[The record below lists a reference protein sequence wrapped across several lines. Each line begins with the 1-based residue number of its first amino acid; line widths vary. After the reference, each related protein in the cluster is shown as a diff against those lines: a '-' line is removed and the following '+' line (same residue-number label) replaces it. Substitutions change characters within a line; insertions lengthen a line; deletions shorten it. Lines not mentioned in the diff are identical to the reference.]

1 RDHGR
6 GASPRDPG
14 GGIRPPAGQESR
26 RGPGRGFQGTGR
38 HAHAIAPD
46 AARRAQTGRR
56 RRRTGH
62 RVLPSF
68 ALQISKEN
76 VVIEF
81 LRGKL
86 SVKTATRLV
95 VEVGGGVGFGVDV
108 SLRTAERVGN
118 PGDAVQI
125 LTYLHVREE
134 ALDLYGFADAA
145 ERALF
150 LKLLGVSGVG
160 PRLALR
166 ILSAVSPQKLADM
179 ILHGDVRG
187 LTAMKGVGKKTAEV
201 LIASL
206 RSGLSKLDLP
216 RDA

>member
-1 RDHGR
+1 
-6 GASPRDPG
+6 
-14 GGIRPPAGQESR
+14 
-26 RGPGRGFQGTGR
+26 
-38 HAHAIAPD
+38 
-46 AARRAQTGRR
+46 
-56 RRRTGH
+56 
-62 RVLPSF
+62 
-68 ALQISKEN
+68 
-76 VVIEF
+76 VIEY

-86 SVKTATRLV
+86 AEKHATRLV
-95 VEVGGGVGFGVDV
+95 IEVGGGVAFGVDV
-108 SLRTAERVGN
+108 SLRTAERAGN

-134 ALDLYGFADAA
+134 ALDLYGFTDAA

-160 PRLALR
+160 PKLALR

-187 LTAMKGVGKKTAEV
+187 LTALKGVGKKTAEV

-206 RSGLSKLDLP
+206 RASMSKLDLP
-216 RDA
+216 RDAGGAGSEESGEGATFRDAAAALVSLGVKDAAAQEAVRKASQKLGADAGLSALISQALQEA

>member
-1 RDHGR
+1 M
-6 GASPRDPG
+6 
-14 GGIRPPAGQESR
+14 IES
-26 RGPGRGFQGTGR
+26 
-38 HAHAIAPD
+38 
-46 AARRAQTGRR
+46 
-56 RRRTGH
+56 
-62 RVLPSF
+62 
-68 ALQISKEN
+68 
-76 VVIEF
+76 
-81 LRGKL
+81 LRGRLAAKQ
-86 SVKTATRLV
+86 ATRLV
-95 VEVGGGVGFGVDV
+95 IDVGGVAFGIDV

-118 PGDAVQI
+118 PGDTVQI

-187 LTAMKGVGKKTAEV
+187 LTALKGVGKKTAEV

-206 RSGLSKLDLP
+206 RSGMAKLDLP
-216 RDA
+216 RGEAAGPETDDGDDTFRDAVAALVSLGVKEAAAQEAVRKASQKLGADAGLSTLIAQALQEA

>member
-1 RDHGR
+1 M
-6 GASPRDPG
+6 
-14 GGIRPPAGQESR
+14 
-26 RGPGRGFQGTGR
+26 
-38 HAHAIAPD
+38 
-46 AARRAQTGRR
+46 
-56 RRRTGH
+56 
-62 RVLPSF
+62 
-68 ALQISKEN
+68 
-76 VVIEF
+76 IEF

-118 PGDAVQI
+118 PGDAVEI

-134 ALDLYGFADAA
+134 ALDLYGFSDAA

-160 PRLALR
+160 PKLALR

-179 ILHGDVRG
+179 ILHGDVRA
-187 LTAMKGVGKKTAEV
+187 LTSLKGVGKKTAEV

-206 RSGLSKLDLP
+206 RSGLSKLDLTSAEDGAGP
-216 RDA
+216 DASAEGTTFRDAMMALVSLGVKEAAAQEAVRKASKKLGADAGTSALIAQALQEA

>member
-1 RDHGR
+1 M
-6 GASPRDPG
+6 
-14 GGIRPPAGQESR
+14 
-26 RGPGRGFQGTGR
+26 
-38 HAHAIAPD
+38 
-46 AARRAQTGRR
+46 
-56 RRRTGH
+56 
-62 RVLPSF
+62 
-68 ALQISKEN
+68 
-76 VVIEF
+76 IEY

-86 SVKTATRLV
+86 AEKHATRLV
-95 VEVGGGVGFGVDV
+95 VEVGGGVAFGVDV
-108 SLRTAERVGN
+108 SLRTAERAGD
-118 PGDAVQI
+118 PGDTVQI

-160 PRLALR
+160 PKLALR

-187 LTAMKGVGKKTAEV
+187 MTALKGVGKKTAEV

-206 RSGLSKLDLP
+206 RQSMSKLDIP
-216 RDA
+216 RDDESAGASDSGDSGQGATFRDAVAALVSLGVKDAAAQDAVRKASQKLGADADLSALISQALQEA